1 MKLTEQKLIN
11 IILEEIENIENEDLL
26 KELYLEKFAEHG
38 IEQVLLEERDW
49 FPIATTGVAIGLLG
63 ALMNMHMTNSAELR
77 AKWAATA
84 AKSDAKLASRE
95 TKNSEMLNQL
105 KNMTAWSW
113 TDDADPRSK
122 EAFPSIRFEEVPD
135 KAFTV
140 MPPEYAVFLQVAKD
154 KQKGIFR
161 YGVPDSVEDVEE
173 IENAITTADAEVD
186 TDRRQNRISFIKD
199 FDDISLYDT
208 LKSETG
214 IYGVGGQIYLDQDNN
229 PVQMQAIVPDF
240 EMLEDYYGG
249 PLPLTGVTVKELYN
263 NFMFGNYFSTEE
275 AEMVQDYLELEID
288 TELNPE
294 LIDRTNKRA
303 EQDVAALRAKRN
315 EEKNA

>member
-1 MKLTEQKLIN
+1 
-11 IILEEIENIENEDLL
+11 
-26 KELYLEKFAEHG
+26 
-38 IEQVLLEERDW
+38 
-49 FPIATTGVAIGLLG
+49 
-63 ALMNMHMTNSAELR
+63 
-77 AKWAATA
+77 
-84 AKSDAKLASRE
+84 
-95 TKNSEMLNQL
+95 
-105 KNMTAWSW
+105 
-113 TDDADPRSK
+113 
-122 EAFPSIRFEEVPD
+122 
-135 KAFTV
+135 

-154 KQKGIFR
+154 KQKCIFR

-186 TDRRQNRISFIKD
+186 TARSQNRISFIKD

-214 IYGVGGQIYLDQDNN
+214 IYGVGGQIYLDKDGN

-275 AEMVQDYLELEID
+275 AEMVQDYLELDID

-294 LIDRTNKRA
+294 LIDITNKRP